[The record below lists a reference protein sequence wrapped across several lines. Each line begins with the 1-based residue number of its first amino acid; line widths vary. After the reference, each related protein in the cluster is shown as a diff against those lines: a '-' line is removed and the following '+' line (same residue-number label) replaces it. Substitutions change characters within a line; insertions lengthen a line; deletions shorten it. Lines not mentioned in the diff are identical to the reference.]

1 MYKGLSP
8 GAIGVTAK
16 NVAEAIAD
24 AQLAGFAGV
33 EVNINE
39 IADLIDIE
47 GAKKVRSYFANSNV
61 VPCGFGLPVDW
72 RGSEEAWKAGLVGLE
87 RLAHA
92 ASEIGLRRTTTW
104 VLSYSNELEYSEH
117 FKFCIARFSPIAEI
131 LRKSGVHLGLEFL
144 GPKTL
149 QNAGKYPFIATMGE
163 MLKLGK
169 EIGPNVGLLLDAW
182 HWYTSQGTIADI
194 VNLQRD
200 QVVYVHVNDAPV
212 GVPIAEQVD
221 NKRELP
227 GDTGVIDIAGFLKAL
242 HKIGYNGPIVAEPFK
257 DLSGLETD
265 LERLQLISATL
276 DNILTTA
283 GLDDALDPA
292 GRTTI

>member
-1 MYKGLSP
+1 
-8 GAIGVTAK
+8 
-16 NVAEAIAD
+16 
-24 AQLAGFAGV
+24 
-33 EVNINE
+33 
-39 IADLIDIE
+39 
-47 GAKKVRSYFANSNV
+47 
-61 VPCGFGLPVDW
+61 
-72 RGSEEAWKAGLVGLE
+72 
-87 RLAHA
+87 
-92 ASEIGLRRTTTW
+92 
-104 VLSYSNELEYSEH
+104 
-117 FKFCIARFSPIAEI
+117 
-131 LRKSGVHLGLEFL
+131 
-144 GPKTL
+144 
-149 QNAGKYPFIATMGE
+149 
-163 MLKLGK
+163 
-169 EIGPNVGLLLDAW
+169 
-182 HWYTSQGTIADI
+182 
-194 VNLQRD
+194 
-200 QVVYVHVNDAPV
+200 VVYVHVNDAPV